1 MFEITVNRRFAAA
14 HRIEGHR
21 GRCAGL
27 HGHTWT
33 VEVTVGGRQLDH
45 CGMLVD
51 FKTIKDVVDGIIRH
65 LDHAYL
71 NELEYFGGVAGKKNP
86 TAENLAEYIYFRV
99 KEELSGIASEASPFS
114 VRIWE
119 SPDASALYRED

>member
-1 MFEITVNRRFAAA
+1 MYEITVNRRFAAA

-21 GRCAGL
+21 GRCADL

-33 VEVTVGGRQLDH
+33 VEVTVGGRRLDH

-65 LDHAYL
+65 LDHTYL
-71 NELEYFGGVAGKKNP
+71 NELDCFGDDAGEKKP
-86 TAENLAEYIYFRV
+86 TAENLAEYIYV
-99 KEELSGIASEASPFS
+99 KVREELSGIAPEVSPCS